1 MTKLVIL
8 DRDGVINED
17 SDAYVKTAKE
27 WVPLP
32 GSIEA
37 ISRLYQ
43 AGYTIVVAT
52 NQSGIGRG
60 LFDLDDLEAMHSKLS
75 DLVLDAGAQLSGI
88 FYCPHKPDDGCN
100 CRKPAPGLLD
110 AIAQEWDMPL
120 TGVPIV
126 GDSLR
131 DLQAGLAHQCTP
143 ILVRTGKGAITEA
156 KLPEQQDLAL
166 QQAKVF
172 DDLSQAADYLLAVDG
187 SDT

>member
-17 SDAYVKTAKE
+17 SDSYVKTAKE

-37 ISRLYQ
+37 ISRLCQ
-43 AGYTIVVAT
+43 AGYTVVVAT

-75 DLVLDAGAQLSGI
+75 DLLL
-88 FYCPHKPDDGCN
+88 DDGCN

-110 AIAQEWDMPL
+110 AIAKEWDVSL
-120 TGVPIV
+120 AGVPIV

-131 DLQAGLAHQCTP
+131 DLQAGLTHQCIP
-143 ILVRTGKGAITEA
+143 ILVRTGKGAKTES
-156 KLPEQQDLAL
+156 KLPEQQESAL
-166 QQAKVF
+166 QQARVF
-172 DDLSQAADYLLAVDG
+172 DDLSQVVDYLLDAAPV
-187 SDT
+187 TQTMTLKNNTK

>member
-17 SDAYVKTAKE
+17 SDAYVKTAEE
-27 WVPLP
+27 WIPLP

-43 AGYTIVVAT
+43 AGYTVVVAT
-52 NQSGIGRG
+52 NQSGLGRG

-75 DLVLDAGAQLSGI
+75 DLLLDTGALLSGI
-88 FYCPHKPDDGCN
+88 YYCPHKPDDHCN

-110 AIAQEWDMPL
+110 AIAKEL
-120 TGVPIV
+120 GISLAGIPIV

-131 DLQAGLAHQCTP
+131 DLQAGLAHHCTP
-143 ILVRTGKGAITEA
+143 ILVRTGKGCQTEA
-156 KLPEQQDLAL
+156 KLAQQHELAL

-172 DDLSQAADYLLAVDG
+172 DDLSQVVDYLLA
-187 SDT
+187 TNNNEK